1 MLAAIKNG
9 DPERAAKVTEAHIR
23 NTYDTLLIDS

>member
-9 DPERAAKVTEAHIR
+9 DPEQAAKVTEAHIR
-23 NTYDTLLIDS
+23 NTYDTLLIDR